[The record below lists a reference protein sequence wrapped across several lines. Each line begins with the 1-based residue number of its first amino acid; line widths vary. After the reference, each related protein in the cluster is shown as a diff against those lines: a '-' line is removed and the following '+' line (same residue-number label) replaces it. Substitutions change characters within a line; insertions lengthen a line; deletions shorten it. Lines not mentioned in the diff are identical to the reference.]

1 MAIHTEAL
9 FRDPS
14 LCTLPGL
21 GMKRERGSGDAM
33 STPATKRPNIEDV
46 PCDDGPGL
54 PQSPDRGCDSAFES
68 PGLDSKESGVLLAA
82 ASMPLSVK
90 QGNHG
95 IGPDSL
101 LDLSRMPPPQ
111 GCKDDCGRAQS
122 LSTGFSRPISQE
134 ALRSELGAAA
144 DAIIR
149 DRWAGG
155 ADVSQSTCFKFVADV
170 LVKVR
175 ESLSAQSKSGFWD
188 WNTES
193 PHADG
198 DSPGPYSSYDQK
210 PTLADMKWLYNEK
223 VKPLTE
229 GFPKELFFCS
239 TCPGQTRLYEL
250 EGVIQHFAAKHTQTL
265 SMVRS
270 HYICLSSA

>member
-1 MAIHTEAL
+1 
-9 FRDPS
+9 
-14 LCTLPGL
+14 
-21 GMKRERGSGDAM
+21 M

-46 PCDDGPGL
+46 PCHDGPEL
-54 PQSPDRGCDSAFES
+54 PQRPDGGCESAFES
-68 PGLDSKESGVLLAA
+68 PKLDSRDSDGLLAT
-82 ASMPLSVK
+82 ASRPLSLK
-90 QGNHG
+90 QGNHRICPG
-95 IGPDSL
+95 YP
-101 LDLSRMPPPQ
+101 LDLSRMPPSQ
-111 GCKDDCGRAQS
+111 GCKDDCGGAQC
-122 LSTGFSRPISQE
+122 LRTGFSRPISQE

-155 ADVSQSTCFKFVADV
+155 ASVSQSTCFKFVADV

-175 ESLSAQSKSGFWD
+175 ESFSAQSKSEFRD

-193 PHADG
+193 LRADG
-198 DSPGPYSSYDQK
+198 QSPSSPSSCDQK

-229 GFPKELFFCS
+229 GYPKELFFCS

-265 SMVRS
+265 SMVRPRS
-270 HYICLSSA
+270 IGLVRLSSA